1 MSMSP
6 LATSIRQAYQ
16 DSVAQLNGAST
27 LPYHVSRAEALERFF
42 DVGVPTIRHEEWK
55 YTNVMPLAA
64 ASWIHHASSWSNTA
78 PATAGV
84 ALDGLQDA
92 IRIEVRNGIIACD
105 ATDILPDG
113 VTIAAL
119 STSNIHDANAEQF
132 HAHPF
137 AAATVALAGEGIL
150 IDVADGAVC
159 SRTIHVSVFC
169 DAQEGDH
176 LTTTRLLVRAG
187 RHAKVDIV
195 ESHHTLGSARVL
207 DLAVCSVLVG
217 EGAHVSY
224 VKVLDDSDRLHH
236 LGHVV
241 ACVDRTGTFASHS
254 MNINAGFVRND
265 AQVRLIGEQS
275 QGFLF
280 GVSVLDGTQYVDN
293 HTVVD
298 HVVPHCHSEELYKG
312 VYNGSSTGV
321 FNGKI
326 FVRPQA
332 QKTTAYQSSHSLLL
346 SGKAQVNAKPQLE
359 IWADDVKCS
368 HGATTGQLNEDA
380 VFYLQARGLERSKA
394 VAMLTNA
401 FAAEVIEKLPHEGL
415 QQHLLQRLADK
426 LGAAGL

>member
-27 LPYHVSRAEALERFF
+27 LPFHVSRAEALERFL
-42 DVGVPTIRHEEWK
+42 DVGVPTVRHEEWK
-55 YTNVMPLAA
+55 YTNVMPLAS
-64 ASWIHHASSWSNTA
+64 ASWSHNASSWSNTA

-84 ALDGLQDA
+84 VLDGLQDA
-92 IRIEVRNGIIACD
+92 IRIEVRNGVITRNAED
-105 ATDILPDG
+105 TLPDG

-119 STSNIHDANAEQF
+119 STGNIQDANVEQF

-137 AAATVALAGEGIL
+137 AAATIALAGEGIL

-159 SRTIHVSVFC
+159 TKTIHISVFC
-169 DAQEGDH
+169 DAEEGDH
-176 LTTTRLLVRAG
+176 LSTMRVLVRAG
-187 RHAKVDIV
+187 RHATINIV
-195 ESHHTLGSARVL
+195 ESHHTLGNARVL

-217 EGAHVSY
+217 EGGHVTY
-224 VKVLDDSDRLHH
+224 VKILDDTDRLHH
-236 LGHVV
+236 LGHIV
-241 ACVDRTGTFASHS
+241 ASVDRIGTFASHS

-280 GVSVLDGTQYVDN
+280 GVSVLDGAQYVDN

-401 FAAEVIEKLPHEGL
+401 FAAEVIEKLPHAGL
-415 QQHLLQRLADK
+415 QQHLLLRLADK
-426 LGAAGL
+426 LGASGL

>member
-1 MSMSP
+1 
-6 LATSIRQAYQ
+6 
-16 DSVAQLNGAST
+16 
-27 LPYHVSRAEALERFF
+27 
-42 DVGVPTIRHEEWK
+42 
-55 YTNVMPLAA
+55 
-64 ASWIHHASSWSNTA
+64 
-78 PATAGV
+78 
-84 ALDGLQDA
+84 
-92 IRIEVRNGIIACD
+92 
-105 ATDILPDG
+105 
-113 VTIAAL
+113 
-119 STSNIHDANAEQF
+119 
-132 HAHPF
+132 
-137 AAATVALAGEGIL
+137 
-150 IDVADGAVC
+150 
-159 SRTIHVSVFC
+159 
-169 DAQEGDH
+169 
-176 LTTTRLLVRAG
+176 
-187 RHAKVDIV
+187 
-195 ESHHTLGSARVL
+195 
-207 DLAVCSVLVG
+207 
-217 EGAHVSY
+217 
-224 VKVLDDSDRLHH
+224 
-236 LGHVV
+236 
-241 ACVDRTGTFASHS
+241 

-280 GVSVLDGTQYVDN
+280 GVSVLDGAQYVDN

-401 FAAEVIEKLPHEGL
+401 FAAEVIEKLPHAGL
-415 QQHLLQRLADK
+415 QQHLLLRLADK
-426 LGAAGL
+426 LGASGL